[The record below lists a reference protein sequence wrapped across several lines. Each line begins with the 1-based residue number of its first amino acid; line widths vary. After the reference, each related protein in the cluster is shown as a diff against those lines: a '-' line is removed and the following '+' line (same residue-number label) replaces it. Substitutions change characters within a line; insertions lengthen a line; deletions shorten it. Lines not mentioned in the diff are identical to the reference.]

1 MPDRPIRRETIRRK
15 APSSGT
21 GDSLPRNRCDRT
33 PRAGNYPATGKHPTV
48 GARQRSNGTSAC
60 PCAERDNSRT
70 TALRN
75 SPDNRPPTTTTTPPA
90 ATPKTTPDTS
100 HAAARHP
107 RTTAVEIGPFTSP
120 APRSPRP
127 SERRGTSQDHPRII
141 PKPSRT
147 TRPPE
152 TPHPPSHRPDPLRAL
167 RPHAVSN
174 RRPSTVHTHKKRG
187 LLRKGDP
194 AGATLGR
201 ADQKSM
207 SSRLL
212 ISS

>member
-75 SPDNRPPTTTTTPPA
+75 SPDNRPPTTTPSPPQQRPAPA

-127 SERRGTSQDHPRII
+127 SERRGAPQDHPKTVPDYPAPRNA
-141 PKPSRT
+141 PFTLAPSRSAPGSPT
-147 TRPPE
+147 ARRFQPE
-152 TPHPPSHRPDPLRAL
+152 TFD
-167 RPHAVSN
+167 RPH
-174 RRPSTVHTHKKRG
+174 T
-187 LLRKGDP
+187 
-194 AGATLGR
+194 
-201 ADQKSM
+201 
-207 SSRLL
+207 
-212 ISS
+212 